1 MKMQR
6 YRDATENL
14 QMCGMQCSWVAL
26 EIMKITIMKM
36 QRYGTENLQMCRS
49 NAAE

>member
-6 YRDATENL
+6 YRNATENL
-14 QMCGMQCSWVAL
+14 QMCC
-26 EIMKITIMKM
+26 
-36 QRYGTENLQMCRS
+36 S

>member
-14 QMCGMQCSWVAL
+14 QMCC
-26 EIMKITIMKM
+26 
-36 QRYGTENLQMCRS
+36 S